1 MYTTYVRVKKQGGA
15 TVGLVRQDPED
26 DTSQL
31 IVPTDFMLTKIN
43 PDGTAD
49 GTVSFA
55 VRTIDHD
62 LDDTTDMIS
71 FLEVTTDVLD
81 DARDSTTIGMVN
93 SEYKMAMK
101 NLADAE
107 KALKGNQDGNLT
119 IGLTEDVRRA
129 QAQYD
134 FFAAQKGRVEKSL
147 AAGDLVVDRMGDN
160 PATPNEVETDF
171 DLQDTPY
178 TVEDYEALTDL
189 QSAET
194 DAADALK
201 AAYDARVA
209 ATNDVEANQR
219 DTEAYLEQLV
229 VLRTAEKAAADAAAT
244 KAEAE
249 EETAGQKAANKKLA
263 TAEAQLASYNAIQAL
278 DDANPVKALVE
289 GLLATGD
296 EDDDGQTLVDAI
308 DATYQTANEAMTL
321 VEGLGGADGTVAKNS
336 AEIGLDA
343 DGNGLVTLPDG
354 TMGSRI
360 DDHAQS
366 SR

>member
-1 MYTTYVRVKKQGGA
+1 M
-15 TVGLVRQDPED
+15 
-26 DTSQL
+26 
-31 IVPTDFMLTKIN
+31 
-43 PDGTAD
+43 
-49 GTVSFA
+49 
-55 VRTIDHD
+55 
-62 LDDTTDMIS
+62 
-71 FLEVTTDVLD
+71 
-81 DARDSTTIGMVN
+81 
-93 SEYKMAMK
+93 
-101 NLADAE
+101 
-107 KALKGNQDGNLT
+107 
-119 IGLTEDVRRA
+119 
-129 QAQYD
+129 
-134 FFAAQKGRVEKSL
+134 

-189 QSAET
+189 QDAET

-201 AAYDARVA
+201 DAYDARVA
-209 ATNDVEANQR
+209 ATNDLEANQR

-308 DATYQTANEAMTL
+308 DATYQTASDALTA

-360 DDHAQS
+360 DDHDQKLMLKKQYIENLGTEIGFNAATNEGTVMLARTGPWAAGS
-366 SR
+366 TLTP